1 MHKKALFAGS
11 FDPFT
16 TGHQAIV
23 EQALGLFDEVVVA
36 IGHNSEKRGLLPVP
50 ERERLIRDVY
60 RGQSRVKVCA
70 YEGLTGDFCRQNGIG
85 ILVRGIRN
93 GSDFEFEHNL
103 EIINRTLYPEIT
115 TVFLCTPQQYAA
127 VSSSIIREILGFGG
141 DVSGFLPQG
150 IDIDKYLKHI

>member
-1 MHKKALFAGS
+1 MHKTALFAGS

-16 TGHQAIV
+16 TGHQAV
-23 EQALGLFDEVVVA
+23 VTQALGLFEQVVVA
-36 IGHNSEKRGLLPVP
+36 VGHNSTKKGLLPV
-50 ERERLIRDVY
+50 ESRIRLINDVY

-70 YEGLTGDFCRQNGIG
+70 YEGLTGDFARDNGIRV
-85 ILVRGIRN
+85 IVRGIRN
-93 GSDFEFEHNL
+93 GSDFEFEHNM

-141 DVSGFLPQG
+141 DVSGFLPDG
-150 IDIDKYLKHI
+150 IDINEYL

>member
-70 YEGLTGDFCRQNGIG
+70 YAGLTGDFCRQNGIG